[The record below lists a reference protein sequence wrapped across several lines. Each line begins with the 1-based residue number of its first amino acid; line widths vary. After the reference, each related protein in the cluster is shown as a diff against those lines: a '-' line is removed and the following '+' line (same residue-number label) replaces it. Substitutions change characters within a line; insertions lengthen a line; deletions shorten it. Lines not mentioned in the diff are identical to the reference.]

1 MSQPLLFEELDE
13 YFHFL
18 EIFKSHLGRPYLHWP
33 VSFNPPP
40 AHRRYSVRRRRKF
53 NGK

>member
-18 EIFKSHLGRPYLHWP
+18 EIFKSHLGRL
-33 VSFNPPP
+33 VSTLASVFNLRP
-40 AHRRYSVRRRRKF
+40 AHRRHSVRRQRKP
-53 NGK
+53 NGQ